1 MDYPATFNVLI
12 DAKKI
17 NDGGIGAYIRNL
29 IEGLMLVPDVSVS
42 ILSTKEKIENYD
54 WKDNVTLIEDNHKPY
69 SFSESFLITISPAIL
84 FIFSLCL
91 L

>member
-42 ILSTKEKIENYD
+42 ILST
-54 WKDNVTLIEDNHKPY
+54 
-69 SFSESFLITISPAIL
+69 
-84 FIFSLCL
+84 
-91 L
+91 